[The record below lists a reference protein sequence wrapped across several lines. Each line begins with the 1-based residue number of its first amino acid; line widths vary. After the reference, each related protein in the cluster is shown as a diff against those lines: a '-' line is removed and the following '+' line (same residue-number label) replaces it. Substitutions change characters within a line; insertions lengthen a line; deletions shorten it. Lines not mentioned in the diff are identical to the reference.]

1 MIKKCLLFSLIAY
14 ACAGQTHEISE
25 RDSYALQMLHR
36 SDEVYVVRYIDVVK
50 SEYLGADKLSITAE
64 IEQNIKGTLDIG
76 YTIKFERLY
85 DFEYGDVTGLIDKR
99 FFVFLDEVEGKREV
113 NRQDPAAVQAFSKN
127 AYDEL
132 MLHQSH

>member
-1 MIKKCLLFSLIAY
+1 MLFSLIAL
-14 ACAGQTHEISE
+14 ACAGQAHEISE
-25 RDSYALQMLHR
+25 RDSFALQMLHR

-64 IEQNIKGTLDIG
+64 IEQIIKGTQGIG

-85 DFEYGDVTGLIDKR
+85 DFDYGDVTELIDKR
-99 FFVFLDEVEGKREV
+99 FLVFLEEVEGKSEV
-113 NRQDPAAVQAFSKN
+113 NRQDPAAVQAFSQN